1 MHRID
6 GAGHDNNTF
15 TEGDPQASVPA
26 TVVTDDWLNAVQEEI
41 ANVIE
46 EGGGELD
53 KQDNTQLLTKIQALI
68 AAGQSIGVPTGTTI
82 NGYFAA
88 APTGF
93 VEASGVTL
101 SRATYSD
108 LYDHAV
114 AEGLVITEAAWQAGE
129 YGMFSDGD
137 GATTFRI
144 PDLRGEFLRGW
155 DHGRGVDSGR
165 ALGSWQDSENKA
177 HIHGVPFDNT
187 GGTGSGSGNL
197 EETGTPSD
205 PGAIDTTSSG
215 GAESRPRNIALMVC
229 IKY

>member
-6 GAGHDNNTF
+6 GAGHDNNSF
-15 TEGDPQASVPA
+15 TEGDPQAAVPA

-41 ANVIE
+41 ASVIE
-46 EGGGELD
+46 EGGGALD
-53 KQDNTQLLTKIQALI
+53 KQDNTQLLAKIQSLI
-68 AAGQSIGVPTGTTI
+68 ASGQSPGVPTGTTI
-82 NGYFAA
+82 YGYFAS

-101 SRATYSD
+101 SRTTYSD

-114 AEGLVITEAAWQAGE
+114 AEGLVVTEAAWQAGE

-137 GATTFRI
+137 GATTFRL

-155 DHGRGVDSGR
+155 DHGRGVDTGR
-165 ALGSWQDSENKA
+165 TLGSSQADEFKA
-177 HIHGVPFDNT
+177 HTHSVTYSAARTVSTGSNFPVGGYSADTGST
-187 GGTGSGSGNL
+187 GGD
-197 EETGTPSD
+197 ET
-205 PGAIDTTSSG
+205 
-215 GAESRPRNIALMVC
+215 RPRNIAVMYC